1 MPRSGYPTACPFCCH
16 HPAVRGQN
24 GTGRADI
31 DCPNCGQHQITAT
44 VEAVLQ
50 AKDMG
55 EEWHG
60 RLGYAVKKLPP
71 GTCVTST
78 LMEKLVEATRLPTA
92 HECIDNLVTHLAT
105 TLRPG
110 ESVTLYPNVLRAV
123 VGAVTDVE
131 TQWVINEAK
140 RAGLLN
146 GKPDDDSRLFPAVIA
161 EPTSLTVDGWQ
172 HHADLM
178 RQGAGSRHA
187 FMAMDFKEADI
198 RAFLALH
205 LQPAVAQ
212 TGFELRTTDHPGKTA
227 DLIDNRMRVELR
239 TSRFV
244 VCDLSHGN
252 RGAYWEAGFA
262 EGIGRPVFY
271 ICNRD
276 AFNSTD
282 NDKRPHFDAAHQAI
296 VQWDL
301 KDPGPAIEELKAMIR
316 ATLPTEATMQDA
328 GQAH

>member
-1 MPRSGYPTACPFCCH
+1 MPKAGYPTACPFCRH
-16 HPAVRGQN
+16 DPARVGPN

-31 DCPNCGQHQITAT
+31 DCPNCGQHQVTTTAET
-44 VEAVLQ
+44 VLQ
-50 AKDMG
+50 AQDMG
-55 EEWHG
+55 DEWHA
-60 RLGYAVKKLPP
+60 RLSYAVKKLPP
-71 GTCVTST
+71 GTCVSST
-78 LMEKLVEATRLPTA
+78 LVEKLVEVTRLPTA

-110 ESVTLYPNVLRAV
+110 ETVTLYPDLLRAV
-123 VGAVTDVE
+123 VGAVTAIEV
-131 TQWVINEAK
+131 QWVINEAK

-146 GKPDDDSRLFPAVIA
+146 GKPDDDSRLFPTVIA
-161 EPTSLTVDGWQ
+161 EPTSLTVGGWQ

-187 FMAMDFKEADI
+187 FMAMDFNEADI
-198 RAFLALH
+198 RDFFAQH

-244 VCDLSHGN
+244 VCDLTHGN

-271 ICNRD
+271 ICRHD
-276 AFNSTD
+276 VRSSK
-282 NDKRPHFDAAHQAI
+282 DKAVKPHFDTAHQPI
-296 VQWDL
+296 VSWDSA
-301 KDPGPAIEELKAMIR
+301 DPGPGLAELKAMIR
-316 ATLPTEATMQDA
+316 ATLPAEATMQDA
-328 GQAH
+328 